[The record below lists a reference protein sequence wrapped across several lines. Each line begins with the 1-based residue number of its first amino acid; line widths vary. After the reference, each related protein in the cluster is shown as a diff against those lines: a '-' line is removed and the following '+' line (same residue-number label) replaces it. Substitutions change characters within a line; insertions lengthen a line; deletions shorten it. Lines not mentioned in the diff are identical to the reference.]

1 MISTQGA
8 IADLI
13 YDAYMEKDRKKL
25 LQAILLDPTVS
36 TYSNAVNLI
45 NELFELQKDILP
57 EMYW

>member
-1 MISTQGA
+1 M
-8 IADLI
+8 I

-45 NELFELQKDILP
+45 NEMFELQKDILP